1 MPLSAGTR
9 LGPYEILAPLGAG
22 GMGEVYRARDTKLAR
37 EVAIKVLPDA
47 VTDDPER
54 LKGFER
60 EARTLAALNHPHI
73 AQVYGFEDSGTV
85 RALVMELVPGESLG
99 SRLVRGPLTV
109 REALE
114 FARQIADGLEAAH
127 EKGIVHRDLK
137 PANIQVTPD
146 GQVKIL
152 DFGLAKALAPETTDN
167 VTDSPTLTAGTR
179 HGVILGTAAYMSPEQ
194 ARGLAVD
201 ARTDIWAFG
210 CGLYEC
216 LTARRAIPGETT
228 TDVLVGI
235 LEREPD
241 WALLPAATPA
251 AVRTLLQRCLKKE
264 LRQRLHDIAD
274 ARFALEDALTATAS
288 ATDASGAGAIP
299 ASQPQRAIWQHPLS
313 LSLALVALCLGG
325 ALAWSLSRTPAAP
338 PREPAYLSLVLP
350 PDQTFTNTPCAISPD
365 GRDLVYVAVAD
376 EGPPGPE
383 GDEPRLYH
391 RRLTEPSGRALP
403 GTERAIAP
411 FFSPDGAWVGF
422 SSQVELARKKIALG
436 GGGPVVLEV
445 GARWTSGSGPGWWT
459 DTGDILF
466 GKTAG
471 PIERLPAAGGAAD
484 AFVPR
489 TAIQPDESG
498 MIWPF
503 LVRGGLVYEASLLKP
518 SGRIVAWVGGQRRVL
533 VTDGKQPGLLGP
545 QHLVFWRN
553 PSPTQVDVLAARF
566 DRERAE
572 LIGEPAS
579 VLSIEGAPAITYC
592 TSATGTFAY
601 RANTGGSGRSF
612 AWLARDTAPRPALP
626 SLLAGV
632 REVDTLRLSPD
643 GRSLLYF
650 VVTSRER
657 RLMIADTQTGTARIL
672 SSGGPHFWSVWSHD
686 GRRVIYQDAFGK
698 EGAVALVWKPADGS
712 GQAEPLTRSR
722 GWQQPQ
728 AVTRDGRSLVYQE
741 TGGLGAAKPQ
751 DQTYDLWLLPLTPR
765 GLPRPLLRTKASE
778 RLPALSPDD
787 RWMAYVSD
795 ETGQDEVWVRAFP
808 EGESAVRVTES
819 GGTEPVWA
827 ADGRTLY
834 HRDSAGSRLYA
845 VPVTLGTVPQFG
857 TPVVTRG
864 HWTAGSDYGRMY
876 DVAPDGS
883 VLLLS
888 LPRLGRELQVVL
900 NFDEVI
906 RRKMAEVKK

>member
-1 MPLSAGTR
+1 
-9 LGPYEILAPLGAG
+9 
-22 GMGEVYRARDTKLAR
+22 MGEVYRAHDTKLAR
-37 EVAIKVLPDA
+37 DVALKVLPDDVA
-47 VTDDPER
+47 GDPER
-54 LKGFER
+54 LRRFER

-73 AQVYGFEDSGTV
+73 AQVYGFEDDGTV
-85 RALVMELVPGESLG
+85 RALVMELVPGESLAA
-99 SRLVRGPLTV
+99 RLARGPLPV
-109 REALE
+109 RDAFEL
-114 FARQIADGLEAAH
+114 ARQIADGLEAAH
-127 EKGIVHRDLK
+127 DKAIVHRDLK
-137 PANIQVTPD
+137 PANVQVTPD

-152 DFGLAKALAPETTDN
+152 DFGLAKALDAGSRDSASLRETEI
-167 VTDSPTLTAGTR
+167 SPTLTAQTH

-194 ARGLAVD
+194 ARGLPVD
-201 ARTDIWAFG
+201 ARTDVWAFG
-210 CGLYEC
+210 CVLYEM
-216 LTARRAIPGETT
+216 LTARRAFAGATA
-228 TDVLVGI
+228 TDVLAAV
-235 LEREPD
+235 LERDPD
-241 WALLPAATPA
+241 WAALPAGLPPTI
-251 AVRTLLQRCLKKE
+251 RSLLQRCLKKDP
-264 LRQRLHDIAD
+264 RQRLHHIAD
-274 ARFALEDALTATAS
+274 ARFALEDALAGPSSGEVAAAGGLGTAA
-288 ATDASGAGAIP
+288 
-299 ASQPQRAIWQHPLS
+299 PQLARALWRHPLP
-313 LSLALVALCLGG
+313 LGLALVALCLGG
-325 ALAWSLSRTPAAP
+325 ALAWSVSRTPATP
-338 PREPAYLSLVLP
+338 PKEPAYLSLVLP
-350 PDQTFTNTPCAISPD
+350 PDQSFTNTPCAISPD

-436 GGGPVVLEV
+436 GGGPVVLEE

-466 GKTAG
+466 GKANG

-484 AFVPR
+484 TFVPR
-489 TAIQPDESG
+489 TAIQPDETG
-498 MIWPF
+498 MVWPF
-503 LVRGGLVYEASLLKP
+503 SVKGGLVYEAALMKP
-518 SGRIVAWVGGQRRVL
+518 SGRIVASVGGQRRVL

-579 VLSIEGAPAITYC
+579 VLSVEGAPSITYC

-626 SLLAGV
+626 PSLLAGV
-632 REVDTLRLSPD
+632 QGVFTLRLSPD
-643 GRSLLYF
+643 GRGLLYF

-657 RLMIADTQTGTARIL
+657 RLMIADTQTGTARIV

-686 GRRVIYQDAFGK
+686 GRRVIYQDAIGK
-698 EGAVALVWKPADGS
+698 EGAIALVWKPADGS
-712 GQAEPLTRSR
+712 GQAEPLTRTR

-728 AVTRDGRSLVYQE
+728 AVTRDGRYLVYQE

-765 GLPRPLLRTKASE
+765 GEPRPLLRTKASE

-834 HRDSAGSRLYA
+834 YRDSAGSRLYA
-845 VPVTLGTVPQFG
+845 VPVTMGTVPQFG
-857 TPVVTRG
+857 PPLVTRG
-864 HWTAGSDYGRMY
+864 NWTAGFDYGRMY

-888 LPRLGRELQVVL
+888 VPRLGRELQVVL

-906 RRKMAEVKK
+906 RLKMAVGGK